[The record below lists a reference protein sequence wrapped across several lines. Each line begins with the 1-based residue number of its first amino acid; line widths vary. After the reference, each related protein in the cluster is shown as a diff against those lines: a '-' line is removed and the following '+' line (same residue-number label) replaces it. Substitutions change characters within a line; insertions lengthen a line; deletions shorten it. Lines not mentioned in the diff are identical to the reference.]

1 MLALLLREVNDSKSI
16 DVDSSNVNIS
26 MNEALEFWQR
36 YRQDRVDRV
45 LDLNR
50 RIDERRLPREGDGDG
65 SEQEQGADRKMEW
78 DLEWLYRP
86 DLKVVVGEWI
96 RQKSSQVPK

>member
-1 MLALLLREVNDSKSI
+1 MLALLLREVNNSKG
-16 DVDSSNVNIS
+16 VDSSDVNIS
-26 MNEALEFWQR
+26 MSEALEFWQE
-36 YRQDRVDRV
+36 YRQDRVDKV

-50 RIDERRLPREGDGDG
+50 RVDERRLPREGDGL
-65 SEQEQGADRKMEW
+65 EQEQGPGRKMEW